1 MRSDSRHRMSVATE
15 APPRAVRGSPYPKV
29 AGRAMLASARFRV
42 RRWERALGRIESVQM
57 EQLLDN
63 IRHAAKTEFGK
74 KHGFAEV
81 RSYEDWQAR
90 VPVGDYDAFHPHI
103 VRMMEGETGVL
114 VPEFVEYFGNSSG
127 SSNRGK
133 QKFLPIT
140 ERQLRHQKGSS
151 ADSLF
156 RWLVKYDV
164 SDFTSG
170 FTLGLFPPT
179 TMKKQGPVTVTNNP
193 ALMFSKLPLAAQPV
207 YLPTG
212 QAKVESDYDK
222 KLEMIADQY
231 FDHDVRAITGT
242 TCWFSL
248 LFDKLL
254 EAARQRGRSVS
265 NVREIW
271 PNLRVLLGGGVSA
284 KPYLPVIEER
294 LGTSDFSLVDT
305 YNATEGGIYACTDHE
320 AERGMLMIPDRGV
333 FFEFV
338 AIEDRGSPRATRVPL
353 WGVEK
358 DRLYSI
364 VVTTPSGLY
373 AYELGDIVRFPST
386 SPPRIE
392 FAGRLAGCLSTTQEL
407 TTHVEI
413 EAAMQH
419 ALERFPI
426 TPVDFAAGADVGV
439 EGSSKSRYLLFV
451 EPERDT
457 PITDPNAFVRAFDE
471 GLQGANRVYRE
482 HRSKDAAILAPD
494 IVVLPPGSVQRFM
507 AESGRT
513 SVQTKFPRIVDDD
526 GKALLRSYAS

>member
-1 MRSDSRHRMSVATE
+1 MQSDSRLGMSVVTE
-15 APPRAVRGSPYPKV
+15 SAPRAVRSSPYPRV
-29 AGRAMLASARFRV
+29 AGLAMLASARFRV
-42 RRWERALGRIESVQM
+42 RRWNQALRRVEAVQM
-57 EQLLDN
+57 ELLLEN
-63 IRHAAKTEFGK
+63 VRHAAQTEYGR
-74 KHGFAEV
+74 KHGFSEV

-103 VRMMEGETGVL
+103 LRMMEGEKGIL

-140 ERQLRHQKGSS
+140 DRQLRHQKGSS

-156 RWLVKYDV
+156 RWLARYGV

-212 QAKVESDYDK
+212 PAKTESDYDK

-248 LFDKLL
+248 MFDKLL
-254 EAARQRGRSVS
+254 EAARRRGRDVS
-265 NVREIW
+265 SVREIW

-284 KPYLPVIEER
+284 QPYLPVIEER
-294 LGTSDFSLVDT
+294 LGTSDFALVDT

-320 AERGMLMIPDRGV
+320 SDRGMLMIPDRGV

-338 AIEDRGSPRATRVPL
+338 ALEDRGASNPTRVPL

-386 SPPRIE
+386 EPPRIE

-413 EAAMQH
+413 ESGMRH
-419 ALERFPI
+419 ALEQFPV

-439 EGSSKSRYLLFV
+439 DGTSKSRYILFV

-457 PITDPNAFVRAFDE
+457 PIRDPEAFVRAFDE

-482 HRSKDAAILAPD
+482 HRSKDAAILAPH
-494 IVVLPPGSVQRFM
+494 IVVLPTGSVQRFM
-507 AESGRT
+507 SESGRT
-513 SVQTKFPRIVDDD
+513 SVQTKFPRIVDDE
-526 GKALLRSYAS
+526 GKALLRSFAS

>member
-1 MRSDSRHRMSVATE
+1 MSVATAE
-15 APPRAVRGSPYPKV
+15 APRAARTSPYPRI

-42 RRWERALGRIESVQM
+42 RRWNRALRRLEAVQT
-57 EQLLDN
+57 EQLLD
-63 IRHAAKTEFGK
+63 IVRHAAKTEFGVR
-74 KHGFAEV
+74 HGFSEV
-81 RSYEDWQAR
+81 RHYEDWQAR
-90 VPVGDYDAFHPHI
+90 VPIGDYDAFHPSI
-103 VRMMEGETGVL
+103 LRMMEGERGVL
-114 VPEFVEYFGNSSG
+114 VPEFVKYFGNSSG

-140 ERQLRHQKGSS
+140 DRQLRHQRGSS

-156 RWLVKYDV
+156 RWIAAYNVD
-164 SDFTSG
+164 DFTTG

-212 QAKVESDYDK
+212 PAKTEPDYDK
-222 KLEMIADQY
+222 KLEMIADRY
-231 FDHDVRAITGT
+231 LDHDVRAITGT

-248 LFDKLL
+248 MFDKLL
-254 EAARQRGRSVS
+254 DAARRRGRAAQ
-265 NVREIW
+265 NVRDIW

-284 KPYLPVIEER
+284 RPYLPVIEER
-294 LGTSDFSLVDT
+294 LGTRDFSLVDT
-305 YNATEGGIYACTDHE
+305 YNATEGGIYACTDHAPE
-320 AERGMLMIPDRGV
+320 PGMLMIPDRGV

-338 AIEDRGSPRATRVPL
+338 PLEERGKERPQRVPL
-353 WGVEK
+353 WGVEPN
-358 DRLYSI
+358 RLYSI

-373 AYELGDIVRFPST
+373 AYELGDIVRFPSV
-386 SPPRIE
+386 SPPRLE

-413 EAAMQH
+413 ESGMQH
-419 ALERFPI
+419 ALSVFPI

-439 EGSSKSRYLLFV
+439 DGTSKSRYVLFV
-451 EPERDT
+451 EAQAET
-457 PITDPNAFVRAFDE
+457 PIADPEGFVRAFDE
-471 GLQGANRVYRE
+471 GLQNANRVYRE

-494 IVVLPPGSVQRFM
+494 IVVLPPGTVPKFM
-507 AESGRT
+507 ETSGRT

-526 GKALLRSYAS
+526 GKALLRELARR